1 MFLWNSE
8 LESTASKG
16 HVCSVVLH
24 CLLHI
29 WKRVVFSSWFSYL
42 WSHVEG
48 SNDFSPYHSWN
59 RHHHCALFC
68 GLTCSHHPLFSTSFC
83 SYARHWIALIW
94 WSALMD
100 GWRDFGHLKRSSVHL
115 FSPQSLVCRQRQWC
129 KDNDTFRFILSKC
142 RFSLVGNIKS
152 PLP

>member
-16 HVCSVVLH
+16 HVCSAVFH
-24 CLLHI
+24 CLLHTR
-29 WKRVVFSSWFSYL
+29 KHVVFSSWFSYL

-48 SNDFSPYHSWN
+48 SNDFSPYHSWS

-68 GLTCSHHPLFSTSFC
+68 GLTCSHHPPFSISFC
-83 SYARHWIALIW
+83 SMLFIELLLSGDRPSWMGDVIFGTWRGAVFTS
-94 WSALMD
+94 SALSPWCVD
-100 GWRDFGHLKRSSVHL
+100 SVND
-115 FSPQSLVCRQRQWC
+115 V
-129 KDNDTFRFILSKC
+129 KNNDTFRFILSKC